1 MKPSLVSP
9 LTSIFLVEAVIQRC
23 SMKLVII
30 SPTPTRSLP
39 QVRHFSQVSPTPK
52 TLPLPLDTSKTAL
65 VYLFLDSE
73 P

>member
-30 SPTPTRSLP
+30 SPTPNQVLTPGKSLLP
-39 QVRHFSQVSPTPK
+39 SQTNSKNSPPASRHINNSLSVSFP
-52 TLPLPLDTSKTAL
+52 
-65 VYLFLDSE
+65 
-73 P
+73 